1 MRLQKIS
8 MQAFGPFKD
17 KVEID
22 FHKENIESGLLLIT
36 GETGAGKTSIFDGV
50 CYALYGK
57 ASGDTRDGKSL
68 RSDFASD
75 DVNTVVTLNFEHS
88 GHDYEITR
96 GARMTKR
103 AKEQKQI
110 EFQEFEIN
118 GYKLT
123 GKTEV
128 DNAVKDLLSLDYG
141 QFSQVAM
148 LAQGEFSR
156 FLLASADDKKIIFRK
171 IFNSD
176 NYNSIMNRLSDKA
189 RKLNEKRK
197 ETLAVLEAAK
207 NRLTDIEW
215 KSMSDRDLL
224 ETVGKQIE
232 KETAT
237 VERKRKIRDA
247 VNSDLQKLSAE
258 YSQQEQLN
266 NQIDRLQKTEES
278 LKQLQENNKDIDN
291 QRALQQYNR
300 TAAAEIS
307 AVLKAL
313 HDNDRNLSDSYR
325 NLKEKEESL
334 TEISQQIQ
342 DRQQDFV
349 KLETYNEDH
358 LMIINRKNALND
370 DLKKYQKY
378 RDLSDEISKE
388 QKKLA
393 VLIEQLSAENSR
405 LRHMEKAYYLGQAY
419 VMSQKLRDNEPC
431 PVCGSLHH
439 PAPARKEPE
448 NVSQD
453 QLDSQR
459 EITNKV
465 ENRKI
470 ACESMLDRNNKQKD
484 ELNIT
489 FEGNISDRIAEIR
502 NDIKTAENELKSLE
516 QENDSLNKLKK
527 RLESEQTAVSAA
539 IENINKN
546 INRETEIQQNNQQK
560 LEELYIRYQTSREE
574 YDQKHL
580 ESEMLRKLEKKISD
594 YDVSLRKLETDVET
608 LNRIVAGRKVTDLTE
623 SRKKIA
629 EMEEAWK
636 KADLQYS
643 QQQGRLNNMILAEKD
658 IRRYSDE
665 YQKIDSQYVV
675 AAELSA
681 VANGTRA
688 GTQRIDFENYVL
700 SYYLNNVLD
709 QANARLARMTDNRYT
724 LLRKESSDKK
734 SDKLGLQF
742 AVFDGM
748 TNKERDVG
756 SLSGGEKFK
765 AALSLALGL
774 SDVIS
779 MYAGGIKLD
788 CLFVDEGFGS
798 LDRNSLDQALNTLSE
813 LAEGDKLVAIVSHVR
828 ELEDRIDNKIVVTK
842 TNNGSYL
849 RVNPS

>member
-22 FHKENIESGLLLIT
+22 FHKDNIESGLLLIT

-75 DVNTVVTLNFEHS
+75 DVNTVVTLNFEHN

-96 GARMTKR
+96 GAKMTKR

-118 GYKLT
+118 GHKLT

-207 NRLTDIEW
+207 NRLTDIDW

-232 KETAT
+232 NETAS
-237 VERKRKIRDA
+237 VERERKIRDA
-247 VNSDLQKLSAE
+247 LNSDLQKLTAE

-266 NQIDRLQKTEES
+266 KQIDRLQKTEES
-278 LKQLQENNKDIDN
+278 LKQLQENNKDIDS
-291 QRALQQYNR
+291 QKALQQYNR

-313 HDNDRNLSDSYR
+313 RDNERNLNDSYR

-334 TEISQQIQ
+334 TVIIQQNQ
-342 DRQQDFV
+342 EKQQDFA

-358 LMIINRKNALND
+358 LMIINRKNALDD

-388 QKKLA
+388 QKKLTA
-393 VLIEQLSAENSR
+393 LIEQLSAENSR
-405 LRHMEKAYYLGQAY
+405 LRNMEKAYYLGQAY
-419 VMSQKLRDNEPC
+419 VMSQKLKDNEPC

-448 NVSQD
+448 NVSQE

-470 ACESMLDRNNKQKD
+470 ACESKIDRNNQQRD
-484 ELNIT
+484 ELDIAI
-489 FEGNISDRIAEIR
+489 EGNIGDRIVEIR
-502 NDIKTAENELKSLE
+502 DNIKTVENQLKSLE
-516 QENDSLNKLKK
+516 QENDRLNKLKK
-527 RLESEQTAVSAA
+527 KLESEQTAASAA
-539 IENINKN
+539 IENIKKN
-546 INRETEIQQNNQQK
+546 INRETEIQRNNQQQ
-560 LEELYIRYQTSREE
+560 LEELYIRYRTSREE
-574 YDQKHL
+574 YEQKYL
-580 ESEMLRKLEKKISD
+580 DAETLRKLEKKISD

-608 LNRIVAGRKVTDLTE
+608 LNRIVAGRKATELTE

-636 KADLQYS
+636 KADLEYS
-643 QQQGRLNNMILAEKD
+643 QQQGKLNNLILAEKD
-658 IRRYSDE
+658 IRRYSEE
-665 YQKIDSQYVV
+665 YQMIESQYVV

-849 RVNPS
+849 TVNP

>member
-22 FHKENIESGLLLIT
+22 FHKDNIESGLLLIT

-75 DVNTVVTLNFEHS
+75 DVSTVVTLNFEHN

-118 GYKLT
+118 GHKLT
-123 GKTEV
+123 GKIEV

-176 NYNSIMNRLSDKA
+176 NYNSIMTRLSDKA

-207 NRLTDIEW
+207 NRLTDIDW

-224 ETVGKQIE
+224 ETIGKQIE
-232 KETAT
+232 NETAS
-237 VERKRKIRDA
+237 VERERKIRDA
-247 VNSDLQKLSAE
+247 LNSDLQKLTAE

-266 NQIDRLQKTEES
+266 KQIDRLQKTEES
-278 LKQLQENNKDIDN
+278 LKQLQENNKDIDS
-291 QRALQQYNR
+291 QKALQQYNR

-307 AVLKAL
+307 AVLKVL
-313 HDNDRNLSDSYR
+313 QDNDRNLNDGYR
-325 NLKEKEESL
+325 NLKEKEGSL
-334 TEISQQIQ
+334 TGISEQIQ
-342 DRQQDFV
+342 ERQQDFA
-349 KLETYNEDH
+349 KLKTYNEDH
-358 LMIINRKNALND
+358 LMIINRKNALED

-388 QKKLA
+388 QKKLTA
-393 VLIEQLSAENSR
+393 LIEQLSAENSR
-405 LRHMEKAYYLGQAY
+405 LRNMEKAYYLGQAY
-419 VMSQKLRDNEPC
+419 VMSQKLKDNEPC

-448 NVSQD
+448 NVSQE

-470 ACESMLDRNNKQKD
+470 ACESK
-484 ELNIT
+484 
-489 FEGNISDRIAEIR
+489 
-502 NDIKTAENELKSLE
+502 
-516 QENDSLNKLKK
+516 
-527 RLESEQTAVSAA
+527 
-539 IENINKN
+539 
-546 INRETEIQQNNQQK
+546 
-560 LEELYIRYQTSREE
+560 
-574 YDQKHL
+574 
-580 ESEMLRKLEKKISD
+580 
-594 YDVSLRKLETDVET
+594 
-608 LNRIVAGRKVTDLTE
+608 
-623 SRKKIA
+623 
-629 EMEEAWK
+629 
-636 KADLQYS
+636 
-643 QQQGRLNNMILAEKD
+643 
-658 IRRYSDE
+658 
-665 YQKIDSQYVV
+665 
-675 AAELSA
+675 
-681 VANGTRA
+681 
-688 GTQRIDFENYVL
+688 
-700 SYYLNNVLD
+700 
-709 QANARLARMTDNRYT
+709 
-724 LLRKESSDKK
+724 
-734 SDKLGLQF
+734 
-742 AVFDGM
+742 
-748 TNKERDVG
+748 
-756 SLSGGEKFK
+756 
-765 AALSLALGL
+765 
-774 SDVIS
+774 
-779 MYAGGIKLD
+779 
-788 CLFVDEGFGS
+788 
-798 LDRNSLDQALNTLSE
+798 
-813 LAEGDKLVAIVSHVR
+813 
-828 ELEDRIDNKIVVTK
+828 
-842 TNNGSYL
+842 
-849 RVNPS
+849 

>member
-1 MRLQKIS
+1 MRLQKLS

-22 FHKENIESGLLLIT
+22 FHRENIESGLLLIT

-57 ASGDTRDGKSL
+57 ASGNTRDGKSL

-75 DVNTVVTLNFEHS
+75 DVNTVVTLNFEHN

-96 GARMTKR
+96 GAKMTKR
-103 AKEQKQI
+103 AKEQKQN

-118 GYKLT
+118 GQKLT

-128 DNAVKDLLSLDYG
+128 DNAVKDLLSLDFN

-176 NYNSIMNRLSDKA
+176 NYNSIMNRLSRKA
-189 RKLNEKRK
+189 RELNEKRK
-197 ETLAVLEAAK
+197 TASGILEAAK
-207 NRLTDIEW
+207 NRLTDIDW
-215 KSMSDRDLL
+215 KSMSDQVLL
-224 ETVGKQIE
+224 ETVKERIE
-232 KETAT
+232 RETAA
-237 VERKRKIRDA
+237 VAQEKKIRDD
-247 VNSDLQKLSAE
+247 VNADLQKLNAE
-258 YSQQEQLN
+258 YSQREQLN
-266 NQIDRLQKTEES
+266 GQIDNLHKAEDSLKKLLESNKNIEDDRILQK
-278 LKQLQENNKDIDN
+278 
-291 QRALQQYNR
+291 YNR
-300 TAAAEIS
+300 TVAAEIT
-307 AVLKAL
+307 AVLKSL
-313 HDNDRNLSDSYR
+313 SENDRSLTENNR
-325 NLKEKEESL
+325 TLKEKEEVL
-334 TEISQQIQ
+334 VGISHQIKEKQ
-342 DRQQDFV
+342 KDFE
-349 KLETYNEDH
+349 KLNTYNEDH
-358 LMIINRKNALND
+358 LMIINRKNELND
-370 DLKKYQKY
+370 DLRKYQKY
-378 RDLSDEISKE
+378 RELSDEISKD

-393 VLIEQLSAENSR
+393 EIIEHLSAENGK
-405 LRHMEKAYYLGQAY
+405 LRQMERAYYLGQAY
-419 VMSQKLRDNEPC
+419 VMSQKLKDNEPC

-439 PAPARKEPE
+439 PAPARKEAE
-448 NVSQD
+448 DVSQD
-453 QLDSQR
+453 QLDAQR
-459 EITNKV
+459 IKTNNV

-470 ACESMLDRNNKQKD
+470 ACESRLDRSNRQRN
-484 ELNIT
+484 ELNVS
-489 FEGNISDRIAEIR
+489 FNGNINEKIVEVRENIKNTDGQLR
-502 NDIKTAENELKSLE
+502 NLE
-516 QENDSLNKLKK
+516 QENERLNKLKK
-527 RLESEQTAVSAA
+527 SLESEQTAVLSA
-539 IENINKN
+539 IDSIRKN
-546 INRETEIQQNNQQK
+546 IARESDIRQNNQRQ
-560 LEELYIRYQTSREE
+560 LEQLYMTYQTSKEE
-574 YDQKHL
+574 YDSKYL
-580 ESEMLRKLEKKISD
+580 EPETLRKLEKKISE
-594 YDVSLRKLETDVET
+594 YDVNQRKLKADVET
-608 LNRIVAGRKVTDLTE
+608 LSRIVAGRQKADLTE
-623 SRKKIA
+623 SRQKVVKL
-629 EMEEAWK
+629 EEVWK
-636 KADLQYS
+636 QADRKYS
-643 QQQGRLNNMILAEKD
+643 QQQGRLNNLIRAEKD
-658 IRRYSDE
+658 IRRYSEE
-665 YQKIDSQYVV
+665 YRIIDRQYAV

-681 VANGTRA
+681 VANGTKT

-709 QANARLARMTDNRYT
+709 QANARLSRMTDNRYT

-849 RVNPS
+849 RVNP

>member
-1 MRLQKIS
+1 MRLQKLS

-22 FHKENIESGLLLIT
+22 FHRENIESGLLLIT

-57 ASGDTRDGKSL
+57 ASGNTRDGKSL

-75 DVNTVVTLNFEHS
+75 DVNTVVTLNFEHN

-96 GARMTKR
+96 GAKMTKR
-103 AKEQKQI
+103 AKEQKQN

-118 GYKLT
+118 GQKLT

-128 DNAVKDLLSLDYG
+128 DNAVKDLLSLDFN

-207 NRLTDIEW
+207 NRLTDIDW
-215 KSMSDRDLL
+215 KSMSDQVLL
-224 ETVGKQIE
+224 ETVKERIE
-232 KETAT
+232 RETAA
-237 VERKRKIRDA
+237 VAQEKKIRDD
-247 VNSDLQKLSAE
+247 VNADLQKLNAE
-258 YSQQEQLN
+258 YSQREQLN
-266 NQIDRLQKTEES
+266 GQIDNLHKAEDS
-278 LKQLQENNKDIDN
+278 LKKLLESNKNIEDDRI
-291 QRALQQYNR
+291 LQQYNR

-307 AVLKAL
+307 AVLKVL
-313 HDNDRNLSDSYR
+313 QDNDRNLNDGYR
-325 NLKEKEESL
+325 NLKEKEGSL
-334 TEISQQIQ
+334 TGISQQIQ
-342 DRQQDFV
+342 ERQQDFE

-358 LMIINRKNALND
+358 LMIINRKNALED

-388 QKKLA
+388 QKKLTT
-393 VLIEQLSAENSR
+393 LIEQLSAENSR
-405 LRHMEKAYYLGQAY
+405 LRNMEKAYYLGQAY
-419 VMSQKLRDNEPC
+419 VMSQKLKDNEPC

-448 NVSQD
+448 NVSQE

-459 EITNKV
+459 EITNKF

-470 ACESMLDRNNKQKD
+470 ACESKIDRNNQQRD
-484 ELNIT
+484 ELDIA
-489 FEGNISDRIAEIR
+489 FEGNIGDRIVEIR
-502 NDIKTAENELKSLE
+502 DNIKTAENKLKSLE
-516 QENDSLNKLKK
+516 QENDRLNKLKK
-527 RLESEQTAVSAA
+527 RLESEQTAASAA
-539 IENINKN
+539 IDSIRKN
-546 INRETEIQQNNQQK
+546 IARESDIRQNNQRQ
-560 LEELYIRYQTSREE
+560 LEQLYMTYQTSKEE
-574 YDQKHL
+574 YDSKYL
-580 ESEMLRKLEKKISD
+580 EQETLRKLEKKISE
-594 YDVSLRKLETDVET
+594 YDVNQRKLKADVET
-608 LNRIVAGRKVTDLTE
+608 LSRIVAGRQKADLTE
-623 SRKKIA
+623 SRQKVVKL
-629 EMEEAWK
+629 EEVWK
-636 KADLQYS
+636 QADRKYS
-643 QQQGRLNNMILAEKD
+643 QQQGRLNNLIRAEKD
-658 IRRYSDE
+658 IRRYSEE
-665 YQKIDSQYVV
+665 YRIIDRQYAV

-681 VANGTRA
+681 VANGTKT

-709 QANARLARMTDNRYT
+709 QANARLSRMTDNRYT

-779 MYAGGIKLD
+779 MHAGGIKLD

-849 RVNPS
+849 RVNP

>member
-1 MRLQKIS
+1 
-8 MQAFGPFKD
+8 
-17 KVEID
+17 
-22 FHKENIESGLLLIT
+22 
-36 GETGAGKTSIFDGV
+36 
-50 CYALYGK
+50 
-57 ASGDTRDGKSL
+57 
-68 RSDFASD
+68 
-75 DVNTVVTLNFEHS
+75 
-88 GHDYEITR
+88 
-96 GARMTKR
+96 MTKR
-103 AKEQKQI
+103 AKEQKQN

-118 GYKLT
+118 GQKLT

-128 DNAVKDLLSLDYG
+128 DNAVKDLLSLDFN

-207 NRLTDIEW
+207 NRLTDINW

-224 ETVGKQIE
+224 ITVGKQIE
-232 KETAT
+232 KETVT
-237 VERKRKIRDA
+237 VEQERKNRDA
-247 VNSDLQKLSAE
+247 LNSDLQKLTAE

-266 NQIDRLQKTEES
+266 NQINKLQKTEES
-278 LKQLQENNKDIDN
+278 LKQLLENNKDIDN

-307 AVLKAL
+307 AVLKVL
-313 HDNDRNLSDSYR
+313 QDNDRNLNDGYR
-325 NLKEKEESL
+325 NLKEKEGSL
-334 TEISQQIQ
+334 TGISQQIQ
-342 DRQQDFV
+342 ERQQDFA

-358 LMIINRKNALND
+358 LMIINRKNALED

-378 RDLSDEISKE
+378 RDFSDEISKE
-388 QKKLA
+388 QKKLTT
-393 VLIEQLSAENSR
+393 LIEQLSAENSR
-405 LRHMEKAYYLGQAY
+405 LRNMEKAYYLGQAY
-419 VMSQKLRDNEPC
+419 VMSQKLKDNEPC

-448 NVSQD
+448 NVSQE

-459 EITNKV
+459 EITNKF

-470 ACESMLDRNNKQKD
+470 ACESKIDRNNQQRD
-484 ELNIT
+484 ELDIA
-489 FEGNISDRIAEIR
+489 FEGNIGDRIAEIR
-502 NDIKTAENELKSLE
+502 DNIKTAENQLKSLE
-516 QENDSLNKLKK
+516 QENDRLNKLKK
-527 RLESEQTAVSAA
+527 RLESEQTAASAA
-539 IENINKN
+539 IENIKKN
-546 INRETEIQQNNQQK
+546 INRETEIQRNNQRQ
-560 LEELYIRYQTSREE
+560 LEQLYMTYQTSKEE
-574 YDQKHL
+574 YDSKYL
-580 ESEMLRKLEKKISD
+580 EPETLRKLEKKISE
-594 YDVSLRKLETDVET
+594 YDVNQRKLKADVET
-608 LNRIVAGRKVTDLTE
+608 LSRIVAGRQKADLTE
-623 SRKKIA
+623 SRQKVVKL
-629 EMEEAWK
+629 EEAWK
-636 KADLQYS
+636 QADRKYS
-643 QQQGRLNNMILAEKD
+643 QQQGRLNNLIRAEKD
-658 IRRYSDE
+658 IRRYSEE
-665 YQKIDSQYVV
+665 YRIIDRQYAV

-681 VANGTRA
+681 VANGTKT

-709 QANARLARMTDNRYT
+709 QANARLSRMTDNRYA

-849 RVNPS
+849 RVNP

>member
-1 MRLQKIS
+1 MRLQKLS

-22 FHKENIESGLLLIT
+22 FHRENIESGLLLIT

-57 ASGDTRDGKSL
+57 ASGNTRDGKSL

-75 DVNTVVTLNFEHS
+75 DVNTVVTLNFEHN

-96 GARMTKR
+96 GAKMTKR
-103 AKEQKQI
+103 AKEQKQN

-118 GYKLT
+118 GQKLT

-128 DNAVKDLLSLDYG
+128 DNAVKDLLSLDFN

-207 NRLTDIEW
+207 NRLTDINW

-224 ETVGKQIE
+224 ITVGKQIE
-232 KETAT
+232 KETVT
-237 VERKRKIRDA
+237 VEQERKNRDA
-247 VNSDLQKLSAE
+247 LNSDLQKLTAE

-266 NQIDRLQKTEES
+266 NQINKLQKTEES
-278 LKQLQENNKDIDN
+278 LKQLLENNKDIDN

-307 AVLKAL
+307 AVLKVL
-313 HDNDRNLSDSYR
+313 QDNDRNLNDGYR
-325 NLKEKEESL
+325 NLKEKEGSL
-334 TEISQQIQ
+334 TGISQQIQ
-342 DRQQDFV
+342 ERQQDFA

-358 LMIINRKNALND
+358 LMIINRKNALED

-378 RDLSDEISKE
+378 RDFSDEISKE
-388 QKKLA
+388 QKKLTT
-393 VLIEQLSAENSR
+393 LIEQLSAENSR
-405 LRHMEKAYYLGQAY
+405 LRNMEKAYYLGQAY
-419 VMSQKLRDNEPC
+419 VMSQKLKDNEPC

-448 NVSQD
+448 NVSQE

-459 EITNKV
+459 EITNKF

-470 ACESMLDRNNKQKD
+470 ACESKIDRNNQQRD
-484 ELNIT
+484 ELDIA
-489 FEGNISDRIAEIR
+489 FEGNIGDRIVEIR
-502 NDIKTAENELKSLE
+502 DNIKTAENQLKSLE
-516 QENDSLNKLKK
+516 QENDRLNKLKK
-527 RLESEQTAVSAA
+527 RLESEQTAASAA
-539 IENINKN
+539 IENIKKN
-546 INRETEIQQNNQQK
+546 INRETEIQRNNQRQ
-560 LEELYIRYQTSREE
+560 LEQLYMTYQTSKEE
-574 YDQKHL
+574 YDSKYL
-580 ESEMLRKLEKKISD
+580 EPETLRKLEKKISE
-594 YDVSLRKLETDVET
+594 YDVNQRKLKADVET
-608 LNRIVAGRKVTDLTE
+608 LSRIVAGRQKADLTE
-623 SRKKIA
+623 SRQKVVKL
-629 EMEEAWK
+629 EEAWK
-636 KADLQYS
+636 QADRKYS
-643 QQQGRLNNMILAEKD
+643 QQQGRLNNLIRAEKD
-658 IRRYSDE
+658 IRRYSEE
-665 YQKIDSQYVV
+665 YRIIDRQYAV

-681 VANGTRA
+681 VANGTKT

-709 QANARLARMTDNRYT
+709 QANARLSRMTDNRYA

-849 RVNPS
+849 RVNP

>member
-1 MRLQKIS
+1 MRLQKLS

-22 FHKENIESGLLLIT
+22 FHRENIESGLLLIT

-57 ASGDTRDGKSL
+57 ASGNTRDGKSL

-75 DVNTVVTLNFEHS
+75 DVNTVVTLNFEHN

-96 GARMTKR
+96 GAKMTKR
-103 AKEQKQI
+103 AKEQKQN

-118 GYKLT
+118 GQKLT

-128 DNAVKDLLSLDYG
+128 DNAVKDLLSLDFN

-207 NRLTDIEW
+207 NRLTDINW

-224 ETVGKQIE
+224 ITVGKQIE
-232 KETAT
+232 KETVT
-237 VERKRKIRDA
+237 VEQERKNRDA
-247 VNSDLQKLSAE
+247 LNSDLQKLTAE

-266 NQIDRLQKTEES
+266 NQINKLQKTEES
-278 LKQLQENNKDIDN
+278 LKQLLENNKDIDN

-307 AVLKAL
+307 AVLKVL
-313 HDNDRNLSDSYR
+313 QDNDRNLNDGYR
-325 NLKEKEESL
+325 NLKEKEGSL
-334 TEISQQIQ
+334 TGISQQIQ
-342 DRQQDFV
+342 ERQQDFA

-358 LMIINRKNALND
+358 LMIINRKNALED

-388 QKKLA
+388 QKKLTT
-393 VLIEQLSAENSR
+393 LFEQLSAENSR
-405 LRHMEKAYYLGQAY
+405 LRNMEKAYYLGQAY
-419 VMSQKLRDNEPC
+419 VMSQKLKDNEPC

-448 NVSQD
+448 NVSQE

-459 EITNKV
+459 EITNKF

-470 ACESMLDRNNKQKD
+470 ACESKIDRNNQQRD
-484 ELNIT
+484 ELDIA
-489 FEGNISDRIAEIR
+489 FEGNIGDRIVEIR
-502 NDIKTAENELKSLE
+502 DNIKTAENQLKSLE
-516 QENDSLNKLKK
+516 QENDRLNKLKK
-527 RLESEQTAVSAA
+527 RLESEQTAASAA
-539 IENINKN
+539 IDSIRKN
-546 INRETEIQQNNQQK
+546 IARESDIRQNNQRQ
-560 LEELYIRYQTSREE
+560 LEQLYMTYQTSKEE
-574 YDQKHL
+574 YDSKYL
-580 ESEMLRKLEKKISD
+580 EPETLRKLEKKISE
-594 YDVSLRKLETDVET
+594 YDVNQRKLKADVET
-608 LNRIVAGRKVTDLTE
+608 LSRIVAGRQKADLTE
-623 SRKKIA
+623 SRQKVVKL
-629 EMEEAWK
+629 EEAWK
-636 KADLQYS
+636 QADRKYS
-643 QQQGRLNNMILAEKD
+643 QQQGKLNNLIRAEKD
-658 IRRYSDE
+658 IRRYSEE
-665 YQKIDSQYVV
+665 YRIIDRQYAV

-681 VANGTRA
+681 VANGTKT

-709 QANARLARMTDNRYT
+709 QANARLSRMTDNRYT

-849 RVNPS
+849 RVNP